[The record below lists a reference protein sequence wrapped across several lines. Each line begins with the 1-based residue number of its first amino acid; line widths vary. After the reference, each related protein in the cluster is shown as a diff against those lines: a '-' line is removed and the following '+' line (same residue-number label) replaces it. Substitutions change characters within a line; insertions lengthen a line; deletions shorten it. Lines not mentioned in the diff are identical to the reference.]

1 MTLGL
6 LLQAGKIVRNLH
18 LGGREMHDRRVYLP
32 LAGGKRID
40 VLVDR
45 GEMLL
50 IERGASEGSRRDHV
64 RSGLRN
70 GCQPAKLQRRS
81 LDQLSGR
88 IAAGLPSQGGND
100 TDAKRHKEA
109 GPGAR
114 VSHARQ
120 SLVARDSI
128 ISRLSGGGMVASTE
142 GSVGNQTTEYSDR
155 LRFSTEPIGTLL
167 PTDLEHFPL
176 VLNREDSQRVVNERI
191 WRG

>member
-1 MTLGL
+1 VTLGL

-32 LAGGKRID
+32 LAGGRRID

-50 IERGASEGSRRDHV
+50 IERGASEGRRRD
-64 RSGLRN
+64 
-70 GCQPAKLQRRS
+70 RS

-120 SLVARDSI
+120 SLIARDSI
-128 ISRLSGGGMVASTE
+128 IFPVVGGRHGC
-142 GSVGNQTTEYSDR
+142 
-155 LRFSTEPIGTLL
+155 F
-167 PTDLEHFPL
+167 H
-176 VLNREDSQRVVNERI
+176 
-191 WRG
+191 